1 MDNIAKQVQGYYL
14 NEFGRNLKYVMHL
27 VKSRQD
33 QSQNHPIEKNNRL
46 KDVIKIFKTWEV
58 LGLFDQN
65 MLNDIAANLQL
76 RPLVSFSVTLT

>member
-1 MDNIAKQVQGYYL
+1 MDNIAKQVQGHYL

-33 QSQNHPIEKNNRL
+33 QSQNHNTSHRL

-76 RPLVSFSVTLT
+76 RPLVSFSVILT